1 MERKSLKDLT
11 LLDRFLFAE
20 AMEDPETMQILLEI
34 ILGEQKRSRENLPGT
49 GISVWMCGR
58 KTRMTGF
65 MTRKCSGVI
74 REICLREAGIT
85 KG

>member
-34 ILGEQKRSRENLPGT
+34 ILGEEIVIENLPQT
-49 GISVWMCGR
+49 EKEQR
-58 KTRMTGF
+58 KSPRY
-65 MTRKCSGVI
+65 RHI
-74 REICLREAGIT
+74 RERRE
-85 KG
+85 